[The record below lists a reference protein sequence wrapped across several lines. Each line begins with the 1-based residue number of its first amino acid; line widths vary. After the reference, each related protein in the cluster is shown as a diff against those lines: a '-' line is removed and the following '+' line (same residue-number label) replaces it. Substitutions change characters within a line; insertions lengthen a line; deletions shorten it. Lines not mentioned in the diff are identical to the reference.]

1 MNCLIR
7 GVIFHKRNLM
17 IISRRDDNLQ
27 QNFEN
32 ELLYIVESKKKCMN
46 AGMDPNEL
54 AFPKVVE
61 HELADKKLAYEE
73 ILEVVS
79 FFSKK
84 ILKSLEGTP
93 MVITISDEKG
103 TILEMIGNEVMIST
117 MSQLGVKPG
126 VQFSQ
131 EDTGTNVISLT
142 LQQNHPVQ
150 LIGTNHYHTILHNS
164 ACYGVP
170 FHYNDDNNLLGSIC
184 IMTAI
189 VLHNPFF
196 LMTLDTVV
204 DSIER
209 ELLLR
214 KQNRKLNI
222 MNQIMLSKTRN
233 GIIITDT
240 EGKITQ
246 YNSFTEKISGFSKEQ
261 TIGTIIL
268 DSPVTGKCF
277 KDVLQNGRIYEDFEM
292 KFTNNNGENYVCLF
306 DAQPIHDENMK
317 MIGAFG
323 QFRDITERY
332 LAEEK
337 YKNTERA
344 MSRLDRLNLI
354 GQMAAGI
361 GHEVRNPMTTVRGFL
376 QLLGSKAEC
385 FKYNDY
391 FTLMIAEL
399 DRANEI
405 ITEFLSLA
413 KDRVVDLKVQ
423 SLKEIVQNI
432 FPLIQ
437 ADGLV
442 SDKYIHMELEDV
454 LEIPLDQKEIHQLIL
469 NLVLNASQ
477 AMSPGG
483 TMKIRTFMAN
493 EEIVLAVQDDGK
505 GIVEEVLGKIGT
517 PFFTTKEYGTGLGL
531 AVCYSIVARHNAKI
545 DIETGSTGTTFFVRF
560 KK

>member
-1 MNCLIR
+1 
-7 GVIFHKRNLM
+7 
-17 IISRRDDNLQ
+17 
-27 QNFEN
+27 
-32 ELLYIVESKKKCMN
+32 
-46 AGMDPNEL
+46 MDPNGL
-54 AFPKVVE
+54 TFSKVVLSE
-61 HELADKKLAYEE
+61 QELTDKRFAYEE
-73 ILEVVS
+73 ILEVVN
-79 FFSKK
+79 FFGKK
-84 ILKSLEGTP
+84 ILKSLEDTP

-103 TILEMIGNEVMIST
+103 YILEMIGNEVMISN
-117 MSQLGVKPG
+117 MSQLSVKPG
-126 VQFSQ
+126 VKFTQ
-131 EDTGTNVISLT
+131 EDMGTNVISLT

-150 LIGTNHYHTILHNS
+150 LIGPNHYHTFLHNS

-170 FHYNDDNNLLGSIC
+170 FHYTNDNNLIGSIC

-196 LMTLDTVV
+196 LMMLDTVV

-222 MNQIMLSKTRN
+222 LNQKLNILNQIMLSKTKN
-233 GIIITDT
+233 AIFITNADGKVTEFNAFAEKIFGFKKEEIIGKSIFNSKITGDFLKNVLNF
-240 EGKITQ
+240 GKI
-246 YNSFTEKISGFSKEQ
+246 YENIEIK
-261 TIGTIIL
+261 
-268 DSPVTGKCF
+268 F
-277 KDVLQNGRIYEDFEM
+277 K
-292 KFTNNNGENYVCLF
+292 NNNNENYICLF
-306 DAQPIHDENMK
+306 DTQPIHDENLK
-317 MIGAFG
+317 VIGAFG
-323 QFRDITERY
+323 QFRDITDRY

-337 YKNTERA
+337 YKNTEKE

-354 GQMAAGI
+354 GQTAAGI

-376 QLLGSKAEC
+376 QLLGSKEEC

-391 FTLMIAEL
+391 FTLMIDEL

-442 SDKYIHMELEDV
+442 SDKYIHMGLEEV
-454 LEIPLDQKEIHQLIL
+454 SEIPLDKKEIHQLIL
-469 NLVLNASQ
+469 NLVLNGSQ

-483 TMKIRTFMAN
+483 TMKIRTFMVN

-505 GIVEEVLGKIGT
+505 GIAEEVLGKIGT
-517 PFFTTKEYGTGLGL
+517 PFFTTKENGTGLGL
-531 AVCYSIVARHNAKI
+531 AVCYSIAARHNAKI
-545 DIETGSTGTTFFVRF
+545 DIETGPTGTTFLVRF